1 MPQITKEQDKAFAGF
16 TSFLKDV
23 INKSSEL
30 HKATDYQIKEKALNN
45 LTSLLF
51 KNFNFQKVLN
61 EEDIK
66 KILQQLRH

>member
-23 INKSSEL
+23 IEKSSEL
-30 HKATDYQIKEKALNN
+30 HIANTKETKEKALDN

-51 KNFNFQKVLN
+51 QNFNFQKVLN
-61 EEDIK
+61 EEDIQK
-66 KILQQLRH
+66 MLHRIRN

>member
-23 INKSSEL
+23 IEKSSEL
-30 HKATDYQIKEKALNN
+30 HIANTKETKETALDN

-51 KNFNFQKVLN
+51 QNFNFQKVLN

-66 KILQQLRH
+66 KMLQQLRH

>member
-1 MPQITKEQDKAFAGF
+1 MTQITKEQDKAYAGF

-61 EEDIK
+61 EEDIQK
-66 KILQQLRH
+66 MLHRIRN